1 MARTPARKT
10 VRRAPVRKPV
20 RKPPAKRA
28 PVKKPPAKRTSGRT
42 ASPKTA
48 STRWRAVR
56 ALSLPGGTSRC
67 TGLVV
72 DAQQQTQW
80 CWAAVSNSV
89 AHFYDP
95 SSPWTQ
101 CAVVNAE
108 MSQTACCTDGSSAA
122 CNQPWY
128 LDLALMR
135 VGCLQSVSAGTLPF
149 ATVRSLLNVDT
160 PPCAR
165 QVWAGGGAH
174 FVAIVCCFRYQ
185 SGLMSGT
192 TSAAPTSDR
201 LQISD
206 PWYGDSIVDYAT
218 FVSGYMGT
226 GTWTHSYL
234 TQA

>member
-20 RKPPAKRA
+20 KKAAGKRA
-28 PVKKPPAKRTSGRT
+28 SGPAL
-42 ASPKTA
+42 SPKTA
-48 STRWRAVR
+48 STRWHAVR
-56 ALSLPGGTSRC
+56 AMTLPGGTSRC

-72 DAQQQTQW
+72 EPQQQTQW
-80 CWAAVSNSV
+80 CCAAVSNSV
-89 AHFYDP
+89 ARFYDP
-95 SSPWTQ
+95 GSAWTQ

-108 MSQTACCTDGSSAA
+108 MGQATCCTDGSSAA

-135 VGCLQSVSAGTLPF
+135 VGCLQSVSAGTMPF
-149 ATVRSLLNVDT
+149 AMLQSLLNYDT

-165 QVWAGGGAH
+165 QAWAGGGGH

-192 TSAAPTSDR
+192 SSAAPPTSYR

>member
-72 DAQQQTQW
+72 DA
-80 CWAAVSNSV
+80 
-89 AHFYDP
+89 
-95 SSPWTQ
+95 
-101 CAVVNAE
+101 E

-135 VGCLQSVSAGTLPF
+135 VGCLQSVSGGTLPF

>member
-20 RKPPAKRA
+20 KKGAGKGGAAPPRA
-28 PVKKPPAKRTSGRT
+28 PT
-42 ASPKTA
+42 AAATDSY
-48 STRWRAVR
+48 AVR
-56 ALSLPGGTSRC
+56 AMSLPGGTRRC

-72 DAQQQTQW
+72 APQQQTQW
-80 CWAAVSNSV
+80 CWAAVSDSV
-89 AHFYDP
+89 SHFYDP
-95 SSPWTQ
+95 SSIWTQ
-101 CAVVNAE
+101 CTVANAE
-108 MSQTACCTDGSSAA
+108 MGQSACCVDGASAA

-128 LDLALMR
+128 LDLALTR
-135 VGCLQSVSAGTLPF
+135 VGRLQSVSAGTLSF
-149 ATVRSLLNVDT
+149 ATVKSLLDADT

-165 QVWAGGGAH
+165 QAWSGGGGH
-174 FVAIVCCFRYQ
+174 FVAIVCYFRYQ

-192 TSAAPTSDR
+192 GSGPPATADR

-218 FVSGYMGT
+218 FVSGYQGT

-234 TQA
+234 TQP